1 MEITDVTT
9 ISGPGA
15 LLRRLGRPLRER
27 SGPPSLRA
35 QLVLI
40 VAAILFGAVLSG
52 FLFVGVW
59 RHTAAES
66 DAARTAQLQTSRR
79 LHATQTR
86 LDALRTQLA
95 QARAVAAHERNRL
108 ASLTDALAA
117 ARRADARA
125 AQALASPLAAI
136 TANGGALQHQL
147 AKLNSELSSIGTYL
161 ANATATG
168 VDPAFVETQVR
179 YLTSS
184 AGAAESAVAALARQ
198 ASLAQ
203 AAAHE
208 LDRKP

>member
-9 ISGPGA
+9 IRGPGS

-40 VAAILFGAVLSG
+40 VAAVLFGAVLSG

-66 DAARTAQLQTSRR
+66 DAARTAQIQTSRR
-79 LHATQTR
+79 LHATQER
-86 LDALRTQLA
+86 LDALRGRLTR
-95 QARAVAAHERNRL
+95 ARAIAAHERAQL
-108 ASLTDALAA
+108 ASLNRMLGA
-117 ARRADARA
+117 ARRANTHA
-125 AQALASPLAAI
+125 AKTLASPLAAI

-147 AKLNSELSSIGTYL
+147 AKLNSELASIGTYL
-161 ANATATG
+161 ANASAAG

-179 YLTSS
+179 YLSSS
-184 AGAAESAVAALARQ
+184 AGAAEAAVAALARQ

-203 AAAHE
+203 AAAHQ